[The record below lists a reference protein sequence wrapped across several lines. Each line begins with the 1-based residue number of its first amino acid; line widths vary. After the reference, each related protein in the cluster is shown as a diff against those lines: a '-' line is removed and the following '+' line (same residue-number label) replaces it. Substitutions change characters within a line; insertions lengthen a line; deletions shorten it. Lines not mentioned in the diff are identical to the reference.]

1 MWMVPTGWKHFLPKR
16 NRWKVFACCLQRSP
30 CSASPS
36 VFRSGFLSGSVLW
49 NRGKEGGKDG
59 KYGSGLFPKDMVHVS
74 RPQLRQSK
82 QVKLFLVCWILG
94 TNVALDE
101 ADGIWDMH
109 RESNN
114 AEAEPLWPSSYCT
127 SDLQVPNLIAR
138 CTRVLFLAAS

>member
-1 MWMVPTGWKHFLPKR
+1 MLGVPECVSDLASR
-16 NRWKVFACCLQRSP
+16 QALCC
-30 CSASPS
+30 
-36 VFRSGFLSGSVLW
+36 GIG
-49 NRGKEGGKDG
+49 GKEGGKDG
-59 KYGSGLFPKDMVHVS
+59 KYGSGLFPNDMVHVS

-82 QVKLFLVCWILG
+82 QVKFFLVCWILG

-127 SDLQVPNLIAR
+127 SFGPAGAKLDRTVHSCAVPGR
-138 CTRVLFLAAS
+138 FLG